1 MNAPSRAPH
10 LPGLPAGFESTR
22 ATLHRIA
29 AHVLG
34 RRRYNVAGR
43 FGLRASPGGFA
54 TPAFGHDVEIIR
66 VDRGILV
73 REVAGEAAYKSIER
87 STLAELA
94 AFAGTDL
101 AAEFSAGKDTPAVG
115 DPGEPIEIS
124 LDACAVMADWLQIG
138 WEILDE
144 TIKGLPPEAEPAV
157 IQLWPEHFDAGANV
171 GLSNGSRVN
180 IGVSPGDAYS
190 NEPYLYVGPWTED
203 RPGDPSFWN
212 APFGAALPH
221 GEILAGLDP
230 VGTGV
235 KFTQLGLALLNE

>member
-1 MNAPSRAPH
+1 MTEPSGAAR

-22 ATLHRIA
+22 AALHRIA

-54 TPAFGHDVEIIR
+54 TPAFGDDVEIIR
-66 VDRGILV
+66 IDRGILV
-73 REVAGEAAYKSIER
+73 REVAAEAAYKAIDR

-94 AFAGTDL
+94 AFVGSDL
-101 AAEFSAGKDTPAVG
+101 AADFSAGKDTPAIG
-115 DPGEPIEIS
+115 DPDEPIEIS
-124 LDACAVMADWLQIG
+124 LEACATIADWLQIG

-144 TIKGLPPEAEPAV
+144 TIKGLPPDAEPAV

-171 GLSNGSRVN
+171 RLSDGDRVN
-180 IGVSPGDAYS
+180 LGVSPGDAYS

-212 APFGAALPH
+212 APFGAVLRRGDA
-221 GEILAGLDP
+221 LAGLDP